1 MASGTKYRGTA
12 TFMRFLRSVENG
24 GGTVD
29 IFTESRTFEVSEQA
43 QRVDVTVRGDTAKAF
58 IADAPEITVSVGGL
72 DTVAG
77 SAALPDWDILGVGE
91 AGTVEWAPEGTAG
104 GSRKRSLPVILQN
117 KNYSSPYEGFA
128 EWGLEFASNGGTIV
142 QATW

>member
-1 MASGTKYRGTA
+1 VASGTKYRGTA
-12 TFMRFLRSVENG
+12 TYMRFLTAA

-58 IADAPEITVSVGGL
+58 IADAPEITISMGGL
-72 DTVAG
+72 DTIAG
-77 SAALPDWDILGVGE
+77 SAAVPAWDTLAVGE

-104 GSRKRSLPVILQN
+104 GARKRSLPVILQN
-117 KNYSSPYEGFA
+117 KNYSSPYEQMA
-128 EWGLEFASNGGTIV
+128 EWGLEFASNGGTIA
-142 QATW
+142 QTTW